1 MSEKSIKTRKP
12 SRKARLVAARLTA
25 VQCVYEMAISSLSAR
40 EVYDHYVNDLMNKPV
55 EGDNYVPADL
65 TLLSAIING
74 VSGERDNLR
83 DMALGALNGKKPE
96 PLIQSILFCGLY
108 ELLHHNDMDVPVI
121 INDYVNIAHGFYEKP
136 EAGLINAVLDRQ
148 AKNLRPS

>member
-96 PLIQSILFCGLY
+96 PLIQSQTVMFMLWSVLRVSSTESLSALPDRHIKQHCS
-108 ELLHHNDMDVPVI
+108 I
-121 INDYVNIAHGFYEKP
+121 WKP
-136 EAGLINAVLDRQ
+136 A
-148 AKNLRPS
+148 